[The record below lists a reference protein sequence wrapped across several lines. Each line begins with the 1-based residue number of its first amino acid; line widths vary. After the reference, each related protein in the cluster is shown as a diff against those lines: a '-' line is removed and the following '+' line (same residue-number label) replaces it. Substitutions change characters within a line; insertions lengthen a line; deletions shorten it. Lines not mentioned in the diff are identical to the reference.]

1 MTHDTPMAR
10 LIVVIDDDPLVLEGM
25 SGLLRS
31 WGYQAVAA
39 ATDDAALAC
48 LAEHGQRPDLIICD
62 YRLSGGKSGV
72 QAIERLRDTFDIP
85 AFLIS
90 GETAPEQLYEA
101 RASRYELLHKPVDPT
116 ALRAMI
122 SHLLK

>member
-39 ATDDAALAC
+39 ATDDAPLTVTT
-48 LAEHGQRPDLIICD
+48 IIC

-72 QAIERLRDTFDIP
+72 KRSRLRRSIFRP
-85 AFLIS
+85 SFPVN
-90 GETAPEQLYEA
+90 GA
-101 RASRYELLHKPVDPT
+101 RATLRGAAARAHKPDSRP
-116 ALRAMI
+116 
-122 SHLLK
+122 